1 MSSASVSRFFFSPS
15 LHVRD
20 DEAIKKWSSFS
31 GGNLRYLF
39 FRRISKFC
47 TFLSK
52 WRVTNLLLGGVIG
65 RSASPYAWWMK
76 LMKIQVLEYTCLFVI
91 RMHIKSR
98 LPAKPLATVHFCVQ
112 RIWIQNFVFRR
123 RFYCIVMQFAR
134 LKNSSILFLVCAQQT
149 KTLS

>member
-1 MSSASVSRFFFSPS
+1 MSSASVSRFFFRLHCTFAMMKPS
-15 LHVRD
+15 KSDRPSQG
-20 DEAIKKWSSFS
+20 ER
-31 GGNLRYLF
+31 RYLF

-52 WRVTNLLLGGVIG
+52 WRVTNLLLGGLIG
-65 RSASPYAWWMK
+65 RSASPYAWWMT

-91 RMHIKSR
+91 RLHIKSR
-98 LPAKPLATVHFCVQ
+98 LLAKPLATVHFCVQ